1 MSHRI
6 HHLSCATMCPSAG
19 LVPGLAPSRLV
30 AHCLLVE
37 GPDGLTLVDTGFG
50 TADVADPIGRL
61 GRPFVMSVGAR
72 MDLAL
77 TAVAQV
83 RALGYDPSDVR
94 DIVVTHLDGDH
105 AGGLGD
111 FPWARVHVHA
121 DELATARARP
131 TLLDKTRYSAKQWA
145 HDPTWVEHRPGGDRW
160 FGFESVQAV
169 SEDVLLIPLRGHTF
183 GHSAVAVRRPGGGWY
198 LHAGDGYYFADE
210 KLTPPSCPPGLRATQ
225 ILMEMDRRSRI
236 ANQGRLRELHA
247 AHGDEVT
254 IICAHDASEF
264 DALAAVTD

>member
-1 MSHRI
+1 MSGRI
-6 HHLSCATMCPSAG
+6 HHLSCATMCPTAG
-19 LVPGLAPSRLV
+19 RIPALAPSRLV

-37 GPDGLTLVDTGFG
+37 GPAGLTLVDTGFG
-50 TADVADPIGRL
+50 SADVADPVGRRGRL
-61 GRPFVMSVGAR
+61 CVTAIGAR

-121 DELATARARP
+121 DELATARAR
-131 TLLDKTRYSAKQWA
+131 TKMLDNTRYRAKQWA
-145 HDPTWVEHRPGGDRW
+145 HGPNWVEHRADGDRW
-160 FGFESVQAV
+160 FGFESVRAV
-169 SEDVLLIPLRGHTF
+169 GDGVLLVPLRGHTF
-183 GHSAVAVRRPGGGWY
+183 GHSAVAVRRPGGGWF
-198 LHAGDGYYFADE
+198 LHAGDGYYFTDE
-210 KLTPPSCPPGLRATQ
+210 KLTPPSCPPGLRAMQVT
-225 ILMEMDRRSRI
+225 MEMDRRSRI
-236 ANQGRLRELHA
+236 ANQHRVRELHA
-247 AHGDEVT
+247 AHGDEIT